1 MDRARLSLTVLV
13 VAGSCVAF
21 AAEER
26 RAHFTVSAH
35 VEAVAVVEQLGA
47 LPEIDIG
54 PADLQRGFIDVPEQV
69 HLRIFSNSSHGFAL
83 DVHSLSPLIRSIN
96 VEGLGPSVS
105 LPADGGSVVQR
116 WQQAQ
121 TVSLALKFRLLLGS
135 TAKPGRY
142 AWPLQLRV
150 HPLEAN

>member
-1 MDRARLSLTVLV
+1 MDRARQWLSVLV
-13 VAGSCVAF
+13 LAGSCAVF
-21 AAEER
+21 ASDER
-26 RAHFTVSAH
+26 RSQFTVSAH
-35 VEAVAVVEQLGA
+35 VGAVAVIEQLGA

-54 PADLQRGFIDVPEQV
+54 PADLQRGFVDVPERV
-69 HLRIFSNSSHGFAL
+69 RLRISSNSSHGFAL

-96 VEGLGPSVS
+96 VEGLGPTVS
-105 LPADGGSVVQR
+105 LSGEGGSVVQR

-121 TVSLALKFRLLLGS
+121 TVSLTLKFRLGLGS
-135 TAKPGRY
+135 TATPGRY

>member
-1 MDRARLSLTVLV
+1 MDRTRQSLSVLAL
-13 VAGSCVAF
+13 AGSCAAF
-21 AAEER
+21 AADER
-26 RAHFTVSAH
+26 RSQFTVSAH

-69 HLRIFSNSSHGFAL
+69 RLRIFSNSSYGYAL

-96 VEGLGPSVS
+96 LEGLGPGVS
-105 LPADGGSVVQR
+105 LSADGGSVVQR
-116 WQQAQ
+116 WQHAQ

-135 TAKPGRY
+135 TATPGRY